1 MDDPEI
7 IRFTLPTTG
16 KVAYIISYFAPPRQ
30 GGIFTFSIFSILP
43 LPAAPDAT
51 RRSRRKRQF
60 VPNAP
65 QVTRDDRQ
73 EKAHEELLIR
83 AHRPARAPSPRGFS
97 RLPSPT
103 SFAVRQPRPLA
114 AHAAF

>member
-65 QVTRDDRQ
+65 QVTRDERQ

-83 AHRPARAPSPRGFS
+83 AHRHARAPSPRTPRSSVDGQAMLDQS
-97 RLPSPT
+97 TPST
-103 SFAVRQPRPLA
+103 F
-114 AHAAF
+114 